1 MDTLAQL
8 AAGFAVALT
17 PYNLMWCLV
26 GVTVGTAIG
35 VLPGLGPALT
45 IALLLPLTYKVD
57 ATAAFILFAGI
68 YYGAMYGG
76 STTSILMNTPGE
88 TATIVTSL
96 EGNKMARRG
105 RAGAALATAAIGSF
119 VAGTIGTIG
128 ITFLAEPV
136 VNFALKF
143 GPAEYFS
150 LMVLAFVTVSAVLG
164 TSAVRGLTS
173 LAVGIFLGMIGI
185 DLQTGQPRFT
195 FGLTEL
201 LDGINVIVVAVG
213 LFAVGETLYLACFRK
228 RADGEVLAVED
239 SVWMTREDWARS
251 WKPWLRGSA
260 IGFPI
265 GAMPAG
271 GAEVPTFL
279 SYFVEKRLARK
290 PEEFGHGAIEGV
302 AGPEAANNASAAGVL
317 VPMLALGLPTSAT
330 AAIMLSAF
338 QSYGITP
345 GPMLLQQQSAL
356 VWGLIA
362 SLYIAN
368 VMLLVLN
375 LPLVGLW
382 VKMLKIPEPLLYG
395 GILIFATIG
404 TYGIS
409 QSQVDLVLL
418 YAMGIMGLFMRLFD
432 FPTAPV
438 IIGMILGPLAE
449 QEFRRAMTIS
459 QGDMMIFLQKP
470 LSLTLLIV
478 AAIAVLGPQVWRLQ
492 RGPSVPR
499 SD

>member
-136 VNFALKF
+136 VNFALRF

-150 LMVLAFVTVSAVLG
+150 LMVLSFVTVSAVLG
-164 TSAVRGLTS
+164 NSAVRGLTS
-173 LAVGIFLGMIGI
+173 LGVGIFLGLIGI

-195 FGLTEL
+195 FGMTEL

-213 LFAVGETLYLACFRK
+213 LFAVGETLYLASYK
-228 RADGEVLAVED
+228 RPVDGEVLQVKD
-239 SVWMTREDWARS
+239 SIWMTREDWARS
-251 WKPWLRGSA
+251 WKPWLRGSF

-279 SYFVEKRLARK
+279 SYFIEKRLASK
-290 PEEFGHGAIEGV
+290 PEEFGNGAIEGV

-362 SLYIAN
+362 SLYVAN

-395 GILIFATIG
+395 GILVFATIG

-409 QSQVDLVLL
+409 QSQVDLILL
-418 YAMGIMGLFMRLFD
+418 YMMGIMGLFMRLYD

-470 LSLTLLIV
+470 LSLALLLL
-478 AAIAVLGPQVWRLQ
+478 ALAAVLGPQLWRL
-492 RGPSVPR
+492 R
-499 SD
+499 SSAVVIDGK

>member
-76 STTSILMNTPGE
+76 STTSILLNTPGE
-88 TATIVTSL
+88 SATIVTAL

-164 TSAVRGLTS
+164 TSAIRGLVS
-173 LAVGIFLGMIGI
+173 LAVGIFLGLIGI

-213 LFAVGETLYLACFRK
+213 LFAIGETLYLACFK
-228 RADGEVLAVED
+228 RQADGEVLAVKD
-239 SVWMTREDWARS
+239 SVWMSREDWARS

-279 SYFVEKRLARK
+279 SYFIEKRLSPK

-345 GPMLLQQQSAL
+345 GPLLLQQQSAL

-362 SLYIAN
+362 SLYVAN

-395 GILIFATIG
+395 GILVFATIG

-409 QSQVDLVLL
+409 QSNVDLILL
-418 YAMGIMGLFMRLFD
+418 YAMGIMGLFMRLYD

-470 LSLTLLIV
+470 LSLTLLIL
-478 AAIAVLGPQVWRLQ
+478 AAIAVLGPQLWRL
-492 RGPSVPR
+492 RPGAVAVDR
-499 SD
+499 K